1 MKNYLGILFP
11 RFFYLAKKKESP
23 TKGAN
28 FRDNVVWVD
37 LLLVSC
43 RSFSSGLLGFLL
55 AELGLE
61 PHDRLGI
68 SQWNVPEGLAF
79 FLPLEALLSVATNH
93 GSCEKSTG
101 GLHRV
106 VHYGGRDGL
115 ASTLQLSSEGLL
127 VAFSAGGAGL
137 LRLLS
142 LSVHV
147 VFVLVELA
155 IHLTAIV
162 LLVVLVVHN
171 SSYFIV
177 KLIVNIYTLSCR
189 KLIRYN
195 NL

>member
-1 MKNYLGILFP
+1 M
-11 RFFYLAKKKESP
+11 
-23 TKGAN
+23 
-28 FRDNVVWVD
+28 VWVD
-37 LLLVSC
+37 LLLFSC

-55 AELGLE
+55 AEELMADAFD
-61 PHDRLGI
+61 PHDRLHLTHGDE
-68 SQWNVPEGLAF
+68 EGFAF
-79 FLPLEALLSVATNH
+79 FLPLDASPNSLANDDGTGCGGCGFPGMILDGRESGLANLLCRLHEALF
-93 GSCEKSTG
+93 
-101 GLHRV
+101 
-106 VHYGGRDGL
+106 
-115 ASTLQLSSEGLL
+115 GLL
-127 VAFSAGGAGL
+127 AAGGAGL